1 MNTKPLLYVV
11 RAICY
16 AENTY
21 NSRIVG
27 LTELINISKDSTVAK
42 DLLITARQ
50 LSESLG
56 YFALNLKIIIIEF
69 TGKNM
74 IGVNTPT
81 NFEVE
86 GFNFEYS

>member
-1 MNTKPLLYVV
+1 MLKEEEKHIFFKIFFQALNFNPRTFIL
-11 RAICY
+11 
-16 AENTY
+16 
-21 NSRIVG
+21 
-27 LTELINISKDSTVAK
+27 
-42 DLLITARQ
+42 
-50 LSESLG
+50 
-56 YFALNLKIIIIEF
+56 LNLKIIIIEF